1 MRSQTLHPAR
11 LIPIAILAALLIALG
26 GGVSLAD
33 AAWPGRE
40 GPVLY
45 AGLVQGQPKRSYTAV
60 GLRAFNPD
68 LPASATQ
75 ITTDRF
81 DLDPQVSPD
90 GRLIVFS
97 RRIREGPEETAS
109 GLFVVGVD
117 GSGLRQLTD
126 GGTGYGGDIQPSFYP
141 SGKRIVFARLG
152 DLFSV
157 GIDGTGLRRITASYA
172 DERAPVVSPTGR
184 QIVFEC
190 ANYIR
195 KGIEYS
201 NDHICSIRPDG
212 SPRRDLTP
220 RLEGGQEAFDPDFSP
235 SGRVIAFSVGPG
247 IAADVFTMR
256 ANGTRLGALTN
267 RGRHGGR
274 KFPRNVGYNEPTF
287 SPAGGSLIAVARS
300 GERPRFVRISLDD
313 PKHPRPFGEQFL
325 GRAPVWAPAGG
336 S

>member
-1 MRSQTLHPAR
+1 MRTETLHSAR
-11 LIPIAILAALLIALG
+11 LTPIAILAALLIVLG
-26 GGVSLAD
+26 GGVPLAE

-45 AGLVQGQPKRSYTAV
+45 AGLVQGQPKRSYSAV

-90 GRLIVFS
+90 GRLVVFS
-97 RRIREGPEETAS
+97 RRVREGLEETAS
-109 GLFVVGVD
+109 AIFVVGVD

-126 GGTGYGGDIQPSFYP
+126 GGTGYGGDYQPSFYP
-141 SGKRIVFARLG
+141 SGQRIVFARLG

-157 GIDGTGLRRITASYA
+157 GVDGTGLRRITASYA
-172 DERAPVVSPTGR
+172 DEHAPVVSPTGR

-190 ANYIR
+190 ANYKR

-201 NDHICSIRPDG
+201 NKHICSIRPDG
-212 SPRRDLTP
+212 SHRRDLTP
-220 RLEGGQEAFDPDFSP
+220 RLENGQEAFNPDFSP

-247 IAADVFTMR
+247 FAADVFTMR
-256 ANGTRLGALTN
+256 ANGARLGALTN
-267 RGRHGGR
+267 RGPRGGR
-274 KFPRNVGYNEPTF
+274 KFPRDVGYDEPAF
-287 SPAGGSLIAVARS
+287 SPAGGSIVAVARS
-300 GERPRFVRISLDD
+300 GERPRFVRIRLDD
-313 PKHPRPFGEQFL
+313 PKHPQPLGEQFL
-325 GRAPVWAPAGG
+325 GRAPVWAPAGR
-336 S
+336 